1 MTAEVDLQVLIF
13 MVFFA
18 LATALVFI
26 TKKRKK
32 RRYPTRCRS
41 CGRTLDF
48 DRDSGDL
55 CLDCYRISRA

>member
-13 MVFFA
+13 MIFFA
-18 LATALVFI
+18 LATTVVFV

-32 RRYPTRCRS
+32 KRYATRCRS

-55 CLDCYRISRA
+55 CLDCHRISRT